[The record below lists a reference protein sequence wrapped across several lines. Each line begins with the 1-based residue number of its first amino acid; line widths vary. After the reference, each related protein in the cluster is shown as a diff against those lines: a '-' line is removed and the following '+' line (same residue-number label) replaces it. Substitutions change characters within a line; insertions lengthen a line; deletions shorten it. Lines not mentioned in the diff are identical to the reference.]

1 MVSVIIVDTTQLNA
15 ISNDIFSCKSN
26 FEKAIIKCIF
36 EQQYKYN
43 NNICQFEIILPDNL
57 SKEQRHIIH
66 KYSKSNE
73 LYTQTFENE
82 NSNRQLSLFLSK
94 KYIKKLLLQYVSQF
108 KDDESSDDSKES
120 INSIT
125 SDDSKESINSITSDI
140 SSNTSSTII
149 NENNKNQNK
158 AKIIK
163 KYDLSSIYDNN
174 IVCFICG
181 FMCGI
186 YVTKILKI
194 KQD

>member
-26 FEKAIIKCIF
+26 FEKAIIKFIF

-57 SKEQRHIIH
+57 SKEQRHIVH

-120 INSIT
+120 INSI
-125 SDDSKESINSITSDI
+125 ISDI

-186 YVTKILKI
+186 YVNKILKI